1 MSQYI
6 GAIIDGQ
13 YNEDD
18 ISIVALGNMKCTV
31 ETVLAAAM
39 QTSEAGNVSQ
49 NEETKEPKPSKNLA

>member
-1 MSQYI
+1 MTRNIKFPALMSQYI

-39 QTSEAGNVSQ
+39 QNCSLIF
-49 NEETKEPKPSKNLA
+49 PSIQTDA

>member
-39 QTSEAGNVSQ
+39 QNCSLIF
-49 NEETKEPKPSKNLA
+49 PSIQTDA